1 MTRWLAPLL
10 ALLMTGCLGTVYE
23 AATDERSLGT
33 QAEDAKISTSIRT
46 SLLNTN
52 TKALSALD
60 VFCYQSLVVIAGV
73 VEPGS
78 PLGDQA
84 VRIARGTSG
93 VKRVETYFL
102 PQQPSATT
110 DFGIASQ
117 IKGRILKDPALR
129 LGQVDVSVIAGHVV
143 LVGVVDRQEKINQV
157 IAHARSVPGVVTVK
171 SFIQVKRA

>member
-1 MTRWLAPLL
+1 MRRWLAPLA
-10 ALLMTGCLGTVYE
+10 ALLMTGCIGTVYE

-33 QAEDAKISTSIRT
+33 QAEDAKIATSIRT

-60 VFCYQSLVVIAGV
+60 VFCYQGLVVIAGV

-84 VRIARGTSG
+84 VRIARGASG

-102 PQQPSATT
+102 PQQPSAT
-110 DFGIASQ
+110 I
-117 IKGRILKDPALR
+117 
-129 LGQVDVSVIAGHVV
+129 
-143 LVGVVDRQEKINQV
+143 
-157 IAHARSVPGVVTVK
+157 
-171 SFIQVKRA
+171 